1 MLAVVAF
8 LKPTRIKLV
17 FLLEWVLFILI
28 TIAKGEL
35 ETNHQILVAG
45 YPLAFFY
52 LVACALAALSQHVR
66 QLAQSWRLLVFAIG
80 LTILDQVV
88 KMIVAAFVPY
98 QISIPIVNNWLYLAH
113 ERNFHGS
120 WIASAF
126 NVQFV
131 SVFALMQWG
140 LVIPVLLCSILCH
153 RYYITTNRKSLWA
166 DIAFLGVF
174 AGYASWVCDM
184 SFRGHIIDFINLPG
198 LVTADLKDILVTV
211 GVAAFVVETLDNPKL
226 SWRWTG
232 WQEEKDDLVRLVT
245 SLFSFSIQ
253 ELRKARQAMMS
264 GFGKAAMPE

>member
-45 YPLAFFY
+45 YPLVFFY
-52 LVACALAALSQHVR
+52 LVACALAALSQHI
-66 QLAQSWRLLVFAIG
+66 QQIAQSWRLLVFAIG

-88 KMIVAAFVPY
+88 KTIIAASIPY
-98 QISIPIVNNWLYLAH
+98 QTSIPIVNNWLYLAH

-131 SVFALMQWG
+131 SVFNLMQWG
-140 LVIPVLLCSILCH
+140 LAIPVLFCSILCH

-166 DIAFLGVF
+166 DVAFLGVF
-174 AGYASWVCDM
+174 ASNASWICDM
-184 SFRGHIIDFINLPG
+184 SFRGCILDFINLPG

-264 GFGKAAMPE
+264 RFGKAARPE